1 MVDTIRLRLYGIL
14 DTKDDTHSL
23 LKKSHGIDNYVT
35 PEHNELYLKMLK
47 YKQSN
52 FSMNMIYN
60 KETLQW
66 NSLSEEEFL
75 KIENSKKLSEHYQ
88 VRKMMRFVQE
98 GEVKEINMRING
110 KYRVTSSFSDVVFS
124 VNENGSFV
132 DFEFSIPKYLYGH
145 NLAEFIPQQGSELRF
160 KHGESLNTF
169 TGQAKHLHKRLNKF
183 IDKFFSDLCDFFN
196 CDLLPNKNYVE
207 IRRLDL
213 CFNQYFESKE
223 DALMYLN
230 EQRKFNMKKQRK
242 NANIAKSYDTSVSY
256 VPSTGSY
263 FKIYHKGSEY
273 AKTEGDL
280 KKHLEINKSVIEEE
294 KKKWSEKH
302 KQIYG
307 DHKAEIWGLF
317 KAKGKGE
324 RFVVSDK
331 TKAKIKKTVSGIYKN
346 VPYKVDFLKAEM
358 DKVLRYEVSL
368 SSVFFMNTYK
378 RKVFRRNCP
387 FHQEAFETYKH
398 VKNAMDSRVKADR
411 KVTPGDRKTYKMMH
425 EFLNR
430 SVSLIIGENK
440 GMERFEL
447 KAGHDFQPTT
457 GKYRVSRYEYAHT
470 VLGGK
475 DVGFFSEY
483 FLKLCVKHFESLV
496 EHYQV
501 KKVEPYDTIIA
512 KIHHYNEQVESRI
525 ERYNAQFHARTVD
538 YKGEPLRKKNGMKIT
553 KATQLLKQSELR
565 DMRLKTVNV
574 TVLATFL
581 MHLKDGKSLDQIFRE
596 MKTPS
601 STKSRIKA
609 DLKMF
614 GVFEQ
619 SLTSIEDIDVRTDF
633 FNYYWNTDGEIYR
646 SKFYVEPKMF
656 NYG

>member
-14 DTKDDTHSL
+14 DTKEDTLSI
-23 LKKSHGIDNYVT
+23 LKKEYGLDNYVT
-35 PEHNELYLKMLK
+35 PEHNELYTKILQ
-47 YKQSN
+47 YKKSN
-52 FSMNMIYN
+52 FSMNVMYN
-60 KETLQW
+60 KETRRTETL
-66 NSLSEEEFL
+66 NEEEFL
-75 KIENSKKLSEHYQ
+75 KIENSPKLSKHYQ

-98 GEVKEINMRING
+98 GQVKEINMRING
-110 KYRVTSSFSDVVFS
+110 KYRVPSSYSDVVFS

-145 NLAEFIPQQGSELRF
+145 NLAEFIPQQGSNLRF
-160 KHGESLNTF
+160 EKGEFLNSF
-169 TGQAKHLHKRLNKF
+169 NGQAKYLHQRLNKF
-183 IDKFFSDLCDFFN
+183 IDRFFSDLCGFFE
-196 CDLLPNKNYVE
+196 CDMLPNKNYVE
-207 IRRLDL
+207 IRRIDL
-213 CFNQYFESKE
+213 CFNQYFENKD

-230 EQRKFNMKKQRK
+230 EQRKFMMKRQRK
-242 NANIAKSYDTSVSY
+242 SANIAKSYDTSVSY

-273 AKTEGDL
+273 SKSDGDL
-280 KKHLEINKSVIEEE
+280 KKHLEINKRYIEGLDLPG
-294 KKKWSEKH
+294 KH

-317 KAKGKGE
+317 DAKGKDKK
-324 RFVVSDK
+324 FVVSDE
-331 TKAKIKKTVSGIYKN
+331 TKAKIKKTVSGIYKS

-378 RKVFRRNCP
+378 RKLFRRNCP
-387 FHQEAFETYKH
+387 IHQEAFDTYKL
-398 VKNAMDSRVKADR
+398 VKNAMDSRIKEER
-411 KVTPGDRKTYKMMH
+411 KVTVQDRRTYKMVH
-425 EFLNR
+425 DFLNR
-430 SVSLIIGENK
+430 SVSLVVGENK
-440 GMERFEL
+440 MLERFEK
-447 KAGHDFQPTT
+447 KAGFDFSPTT
-457 GKYRVSRYEYAHT
+457 GKYKISRYEYAHT

-483 FLKLCVKHFESLV
+483 FLNSCVKHFENLV
-496 EHYQV
+496 NHYQI
-501 KKVEPYDTIIA
+501 KQVEPYDTIIA
-512 KIHHYNEQVESRI
+512 KIHHYNERVE
-525 ERYNAQFHARTVD
+525 ERVKKYNDQFYMRTLD
-538 YKGEPLRKKNGMKIT
+538 WRGEPLRKKNGMIIT

-565 DMRLKTVNV
+565 NLKLKTVNV
-574 TVLATFL
+574 LGLATIL
-581 MHLKDGKSLDQIFRE
+581 THLKNGKSLDQIFKE

-619 SLTSIEDIDVRTDF
+619 SLTSIEDIEVRTDF
-633 FNYYWNTDGEIYR
+633 FNYYWNTDGELYR